1 MTPIDKR
8 FVATWPECKGEGI
21 YDDVGP
27 SRPTNCPDDNDKL
40 LISSSNGMVKWIGPI
55 FVQLAF
61 AIYNPL
67 LYTYSCRFLKDE
79 QKRAVHWTWMKS
91 IDSSKPLGGGKK
103 FFLESEAIKI
113 NETDFKDKNS
123 PNAIKMRQIVKALQH
138 ARIKCPSSQ
147 YCDVIRL
154 YHLNFIE
161 SWNCGS
167 AMFFPCW
174 MNEKLKLNCPF
185 CCYSFDYI
193 PFNLTQQRWW
203 LVASP

>member
-79 QKRAVHWTWMKS
+79 QKRPVHWTWMKS

-123 PNAIKMRQIVKALQH
+123 PNAIKMRQNVKALQQH
-138 ARIKCPSSQ
+138 GSS
-147 YCDVIRL
+147 VPLASIVTL
-154 YHLNFIE
+154 SGSTTWILLNPGIVGVPCFSPVE
-161 SWNCGS
+161 WMKNWNWTVLFAVTPLITS
-167 AMFFPCW
+167 H
-174 MNEKLKLNCPF
+174 
-185 CCYSFDYI
+185 SI
-193 PFNLTQQRWW
+193 
-203 LVASP
+203 